1 MNSVPSDD
9 GSASAGA
16 EAPSPNLINSG
27 PLQTPVRGNVFC
39 ETTPDDP
46 QGMTILLALDTGQGV
61 PAMVKTWFQGATG
74 IECRQY
80 DKAWLFM
87 ARTVSVATFSLLC
100 AVLAAIKSLTR
111 ACVIRG
117 KLLPHADPNKTM
129 RRCVETEGKQ
139 PSFAEYPRSWLL
151 LDFDKFDSADFP
163 DPKVNP
169 QGCIEEVRRRLPA
182 QLRHVAF
189 FWSFSSSTGIKAGK
203 LGVHLYLLLEKPLG
217 WREVKAF
224 TTTCGADSAMSR
236 TVQVHYTGV
245 PVFVLPLSDPLPER
259 FGVMPGVER
268 VPADVIADLIEQGHL
283 SMAQERAKREEDSR
297 RKRAE
302 ERAARK
308 AAAVPASEQGNHS
321 KSVVSA
327 KPKITTPAPHQIT
340 TSEETPPGKIGDG
353 SRNQHLMTL
362 AGFARDRGLDAEAI
376 RLVLTTE
383 NDQHCDPPL
392 AGDRVEAMADSFARY
407 PTNQDVSDAWKH
419 ALRVT
424 AGLIRH
430 GACAAAATCAAE
442 HLLGDAVMALRVVD
456 ALYDLD
462 DTLLSCAEHRPDLVI
477 DRAALS

>member
-1 MNSVPSDD
+1 MNNVSPDG
-9 GSASAGA
+9 GSASAEA
-16 EAPSPNLINSG
+16 EAPNPNHINSE
-27 PLQTPVRGNVFC
+27 PLPTPVHGNGFC

-61 PAMVKTWFQGATG
+61 AAMVKTWLLGATG

-80 DKAWLFM
+80 DNASWFM
-87 ARTVSVATFSLLC
+87 VRTVSVATFSMLC
-100 AVLAAIKSLTR
+100 AVLTAIKSITR

-129 RRCVETEGKQ
+129 RRCVESEGKL
-139 PSFAEYPRSWLL
+139 PSFSECPRRWVL

-189 FWSFSSSTGIKAGK
+189 FWSFSSSTGIKPGK
-203 LGVHLYLLLEKPLG
+203 LGVHLYLLLEKPLS
-217 WREVKAF
+217 WREVEAF
-224 TTTCGADSAMSR
+224 ITACGADRAMSR
-236 TVQVHYTGV
+236 TVQVHYTGI
-245 PVFVLPLSDPLPER
+245 PVFVLPLTDPLPER
-259 FGVMPGVER
+259 FGVMPGIER

-283 SMAQERAKREEDSR
+283 YMAQERAKREEDSR

-302 ERAARK
+302 ERGARK
-308 AAAVPASEQGNHS
+308 TAAVPASEKGNHS
-321 KSVVSA
+321 KPAMST
-327 KPKITTPAPHQIT
+327 KPKIHTPAPHQIT

-362 AGFARDRGLDAEAI
+362 AGFARDRGLDAEAL
-376 RLVLTTE
+376 RFVLTTE
-383 NDQHCDPPL
+383 NDQHCYPPL
-392 AGDRVEAMADSFARY
+392 AVDRVEAMANSYARY
-407 PTNQDVSDAWKH
+407 PTNQDVSDTWKH
-419 ALRVT
+419 ALQVT

-442 HLLGDAVMALRVVD
+442 HLLGDAVLALRVVD

-462 DTLLSCAEHRPDLVI
+462 DALLSCAEHRPDLVI
-477 DRAALS
+477 DRAVLS